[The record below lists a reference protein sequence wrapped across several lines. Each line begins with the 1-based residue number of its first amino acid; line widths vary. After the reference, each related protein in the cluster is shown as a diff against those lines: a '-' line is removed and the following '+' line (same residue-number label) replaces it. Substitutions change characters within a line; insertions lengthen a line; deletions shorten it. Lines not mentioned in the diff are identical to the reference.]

1 MNGIQVS
8 IFLLVNNF
16 SVAVGDSV
24 YIVSLAGLELEE
36 NTGELKA
43 PDLAAGGKNY
53 HLSHEG
59 NPVLLFNES
68 SWWFNRDPYIIYIYN
83 GL

>member
-24 YIVSLAGLELEE
+24 YIVSLPGLELEKTPV
-36 NTGELKA
+36 NLNHWTCGGGGGGE
-43 PDLAAGGKNY
+43 NY
-53 HLSHEG
+53 HLSHER
-59 NPVLLFNES
+59 NSVLLSNES
-68 SWWFNRDPYIIYIYN
+68 SWWLNRDPYI
-83 GL
+83 